1 MRHRVFWAFLIVTLA
16 AALPATAQFSRVAS
30 PELVQTL
37 KMIRQLG
44 DGSFQ
49 QLVWWAPNP
58 QDPGLTV
65 PDWNNAEHQI
75 VQLQRKDRD
84 AVLSWLTGHGRA
96 ALYARG
102 ATDAMIGSRS
112 ARGTIGAFAASTPT
126 PSPLSRYR
134 VMQLTSPTLRGSAPP
149 KSGINVLGGFALIA
163 KDGTQAIVCL
173 SFTNLAAVPA
183 NAIHFA
189 FPLMSADGE
198 TLGTVD
204 FNRTGLFSPNIV
216 INGPST
222 ADAYFNPGLSSR
234 GVFNNCVTSNQGTAA
249 LPLLHTRYVA
259 YKVAGVTYTDGS
271 SWP

>member
-16 AALPATAQFSRVAS
+16 AALPAAAQFNRVAS

-37 KMIRQLG
+37 KTIRQLG

-75 VQLQRKDRD
+75 VQLKHKDRD

-102 ATDAMIGSRS
+102 ATNAMIGSRRP
-112 ARGTIGAFAASTPT
+112 AGDAGPAISTAT

-134 VMQLTSPTLRGSAPP
+134 VMQLTSPTLRGGAPP

-173 SFTNLAAVPA
+173 SFTNVAAAAA
-183 NAIHFA
+183 NSIHFS

-198 TLGTVD
+198 ELGAID
-204 FNRTGLFSPNIV
+204 LNRTGLFSPNIA
-216 INGPST
+216 INGPSDP
-222 ADAYFNPGLSSR
+222 DAYFSPGLSSR
-234 GVFNNCVTSNQGTAA
+234 GIFSNCVTSNQGVAA